1 DGRSR
6 SRPRVGPPRPGSRAR
21 PLPRRRRRE
30 RNSADIGKTLEPQS
44 HRDTENAPR
53 KQSVKTSNSV
63 ASPATTL
70 YPVFISH
77 ESLGVFLCVSVSLWF
92 NLVFESGSPM
102 IPFRTTRRV
111 EFCDT
116 DMAGIAHFA
125 NFFRWMES
133 AEVEFLRARGLSVK
147 LDWEGQ
153 TLGFPR
159 VSATCDF
166 MKPARFQDL
175 LDIAVTIE
183 RIGAKSVTYA

>member
-1 DGRSR
+1 
-6 SRPRVGPPRPGSRAR
+6 
-21 PLPRRRRRE
+21 
-30 RNSADIGKTLEPQS
+30 
-44 HRDTENAPR
+44 
-53 KQSVKTSNSV
+53 
-63 ASPATTL
+63 
-70 YPVFISH
+70 
-77 ESLGVFLCVSVSLWF
+77 
-92 NLVFESGSPM
+92 M
-102 IPFRTTRRV
+102 IHFRTTRRV

-175 LDIAVTIE
+175 LDIAVAIE
-183 RIGAKSVTYA
+183 RIGAKSVSYAFEFTCNGAILARGKVTSACCRVHGDNQLEAVEIPASYRARLESDV